1 MIFCI
6 RCKQIKGMQKRMRKE
21 NDLRNDAMWG
31 LVLRLAIPAMLAQF
45 INVLYSIVDRIF
57 IGNIPEIGA
66 VALAGV
72 GICGPIVT
80 LITSFS
86 IWVGIG
92 GSPLMSIRMGEND
105 FKEARRIMANCFLMM
120 VLMGAAITVLIIL
133 FRQPFLMLFGASEVT
148 FPYANTYMTIYAA
161 GSIFAIVSM
170 GMNVFIICQ
179 GFSKVAMF
187 SVVVGAITNMV
198 LDPVFIFGCHMG
210 VAGAA
215 IATMIA
221 QMVSCAFV
229 LVFLFGNRPPVRI
242 TFGEYDIRLML
253 RVLVIGL
260 SPFIIVALDSGLII
274 AMNIVLQHYG
284 GAGYGDQLVTCHTIA
299 QSFFLMIT
307 LPMAGMTGAT
317 QPILGFNYG
326 AGQMERVKDGQKK
339 TLIVCLVF
347 TVIMMI
353 AAHTVSPY
361 FVRLFTNDV
370 FYMELSIKI
379 IKIMTIMI
387 VPLAVQYT
395 VVDGFTGLSAVK
407 YAITLSTFRKVLY
420 FGCMIVFPLFWGIEN
435 VFFAEPIVD
444 AIGAAVSAGVYFKC
458 MNGLL
463 QKRKEKT
470 YAVS

>member
-1 MIFCI
+1 
-6 RCKQIKGMQKRMRKE
+6 
-21 NDLRNDAMWG
+21 
-31 LVLRLAIPAMLAQF
+31 
-45 INVLYSIVDRIF
+45 
-57 IGNIPEIGA
+57 
-66 VALAGV
+66 
-72 GICGPIVT
+72 
-80 LITSFS
+80 
-86 IWVGIG
+86 
-92 GSPLMSIRMGEND
+92 
-105 FKEARRIMANCFLMM
+105 
-120 VLMGAAITVLIIL
+120 
-133 FRQPFLMLFGASEVT
+133 
-148 FPYANTYMTIYAA
+148 
-161 GSIFAIVSM
+161 
-170 GMNVFIICQ
+170 
-179 GFSKVAMF
+179 
-187 SVVVGAITNMV
+187 
-198 LDPVFIFGCHMG
+198 
-210 VAGAA
+210 
-215 IATMIA
+215 
-221 QMVSCAFV
+221 
-229 LVFLFGNRPPVRI
+229 
-242 TFGEYDIRLML
+242 
-253 RVLVIGL
+253 
-260 SPFIIVALDSGLII
+260 
-274 AMNIVLQHYG
+274 
-284 GAGYGDQLVTCHTIA
+284 
-299 QSFFLMIT
+299 
-307 LPMAGMTGAT
+307 MAGMTGAT

-420 FGCMIVFPLFWGIEN
+420 FGCMIVVPLFWGIEN